1 MAKLYS
7 RRVATYIVIAN
18 MVGTGVFT
26 TLGFQV
32 MEDAIPDPMAILIV
46 WALGGIIALAGATCY
61 SEVASIYPEDG
72 GEYHFLSRLYH
83 PIVGITSGVVSIAIG
98 FAAAIAG
105 LGFAAAAYLKPIL
118 PDGVSDSLVASLL
131 ILSVSVVQWF
141 GVRWSSAVQTGATVL
156 KIGMILIIV
165 LLPAFFNLPNE
176 SEFELRVTGRTLDLL
191 SSLALPQAL
200 VWVMFAYSGWNAA
213 TYFVGHLEN
222 PKRNLGSALVRGTL
236 IVIALYLLLNYVF
249 MRSVPFDQLAGT
261 IDIGNVVVA
270 AYLGDNV
277 FRVFGGVLAISLL
290 AGLNAML
297 IAGPRVVQK
306 MANDLKLLPAL
317 GKEHDN
323 GAPRGGVLVLTGISL
338 LFVFFGTFKDIVE
351 YVGISLTMF
360 SMLVVF
366 GVFIVRA
373 RNLHNV
379 NTIRSFAYPLAP
391 VLFLASGL
399 WMIYFFVAKDPQK
412 LLWSVSTVLPGVLL
426 YYLSKIKGS
435 NKQ

>member
-32 MEDAIPDPMAILIV
+32 MEGAMPDPMAILIV

-61 SEVASIYPEDG
+61 TEVASVYPEDG

-83 PIVGITSGVVSIAIG
+83 PIIGITSGVVSIAIG
-98 FAAAIAG
+98 FAAAIGG
-105 LGFAAAAYLKPIL
+105 LGLAAAAYLTPLL
-118 PDGVSDSLVASLL
+118 PGGVSEPLVAAAL
-131 ILSVSVVQWF
+131 IVSVAFVQWF
-141 GVRWSSAVQTGATVL
+141 GVRLGSAFQSAATAL
-156 KIGMILIIV
+156 KIGMILFVVV
-165 LLPAFFNLPNE
+165 LPVFFNLPNE
-176 SEFELRVTGRTLDLL
+176 AEFELKITDRTVDLL
-191 SSLALPQAL
+191 SSLAFPKAL

-213 TYFVGHLEN
+213 TYIVGHLEN
-222 PKRNLGSALVRGTL
+222 PKRNLGPALLGGTV
-236 IVIALYLLLNYVF
+236 IVMVLYLVLNYVF
-249 MRSVPFDQLAGT
+249 MRSVPFDLLAGT
-261 IDIGNVVVA
+261 IDVGNVVVA

-306 MANDLKLLPAL
+306 MANDLKLIPAL
-317 GKEHDN
+317 GKEHEN
-323 GAPRGGVLVLTGISL
+323 GAPRGGILVLTGISL
-338 LFVFFGTFKDIVE
+338 LFVVFGTFKDIIE
-351 YVGISLTMF
+351 YVGISLTVF

-366 GVFIVRA
+366 GVFVIRA
-373 RNLHNV
+373 RNLHDS
-379 NTIRSFAYPLAP
+379 NTIRSFAYPFAP
-391 VLFLASGL
+391 ILFLASGL
-399 WMIYFFVAKDPQK
+399 WMIYFFVAMDPQK
-412 LLWSVSTVLPGVLL
+412 LLWSLSTFLPGVLL